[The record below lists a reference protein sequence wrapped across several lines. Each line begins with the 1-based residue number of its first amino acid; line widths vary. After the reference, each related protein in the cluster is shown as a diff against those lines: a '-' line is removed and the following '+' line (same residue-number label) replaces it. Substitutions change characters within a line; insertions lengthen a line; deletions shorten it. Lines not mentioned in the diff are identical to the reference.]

1 MCSEFEKDMKPQHK
15 VNHFFK
21 SQSISH
27 DPQQLTGTILTEQ
40 RPNTRNK
47 SKRRRNADDI

>member
-1 MCSEFEKDMKPQHK
+1 MCNEFEKDMKSRHK
-15 VNHFFK
+15 DNHFFK

-27 DPQQLTGTILTEQ
+27 DPQQLTGTILTKQ
-40 RPNTRNK
+40 PSNTSNK